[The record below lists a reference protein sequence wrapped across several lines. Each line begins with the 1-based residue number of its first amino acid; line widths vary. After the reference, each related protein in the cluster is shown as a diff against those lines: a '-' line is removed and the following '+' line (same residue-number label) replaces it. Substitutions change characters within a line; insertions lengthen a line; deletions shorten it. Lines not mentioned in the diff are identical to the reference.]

1 MEQYYKEQKEYDYE
15 YDFEDDAWLDI
26 QITRNIYNYAKKLAR
41 KENVSLNSF
50 IENALR
56 DKILKLL

>member
-1 MEQYYKEQKEYDYE
+1 MKQFYDEVKEYDND

-50 IENALR
+50 IENAIR
-56 DKILKLL
+56 EKVLKML